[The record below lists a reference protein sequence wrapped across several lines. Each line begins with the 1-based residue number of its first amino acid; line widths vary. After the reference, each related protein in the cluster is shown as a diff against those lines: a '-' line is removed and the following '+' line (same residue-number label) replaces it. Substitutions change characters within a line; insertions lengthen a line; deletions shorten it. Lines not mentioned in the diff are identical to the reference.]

1 VDDFQSET
9 EPGVAVHPPNVSF
22 RHGLGE
28 RGVKVRRPF
37 LRDLLAA
44 SFDEIYKVVHARRH
58 PGPIGKPTYP

>member
-44 SFDEIYKVVHARRH
+44 SFDEVYKVVHARWH
-58 PGPIGKPTYP
+58 PGWIGKPPYP

>member
-1 VDDFQSET
+1 MDDFESEA

-22 RHGLGE
+22 SHGLGE

>member
-1 VDDFQSET
+1 MDDFQSEA

-37 LRDLLAA
+37 LRELLAT
-44 SFDEIYKVVHARRH
+44 SFDEIYKVVHTRRH
-58 PGPIGKPTYP
+58 LGRIGKPPYP